1 MKKILFKIGGIVS
14 GIIPTIALAQGY
26 IGSQTTNGAWGS
38 IKDIVESVGKF
49 ISGTVMPII
58 VALGILY
65 FMWNIVHFI
74 GNMSNEQER
83 EAFKK
88 YSLNGILALFVMLSV
103 WGIVAIG
110 TQTLFG
116 SQPVIPQFKTNPN
129 GGTTPP

>member
-1 MKKILFKIGGIVS
+1 MMVLPFLVS
-14 GIIPTIALAQGY
+14 AQNY

-38 IKDIVESVGKF
+38 VKDIVEAVGRF
-49 ISGTVMPII
+49 ISGTIMPII
-58 VALGILY
+58 VALGVLY
-65 FMWNIVHFI
+65 FFGNMIHFI
-74 GNMSNEQER
+74 GNMSNEKER